1 MNTDVTVQQDC
12 AARRAP
18 EPPLLYH
25 LHKGGEQE
33 WKESTERVTRA
44 MAGARGAGARGGK
57 GNGKKR
63 ARAAAAADAPGAEEE
78 HARAARRAKVRGTDP
93 ISHTP
98 TRLRVV
104 EAPTGRSACAQNTP
118 LRLT

>member
-1 MNTDVTVQQDC
+1 
-12 AARRAP
+12 
-18 EPPLLYH
+18 
-25 LHKGGEQE
+25 
-33 WKESTERVTRA
+33 
-44 MAGARGAGARGGK
+44 MAGAKGAGARGGK

-93 ISHTP
+93 IPHTP

-104 EAPTGRSACAQNTP
+104 KAPTGRSACAQNTP
-118 LRLT
+118 LHLIYTRGGCWCAVRMQVRVLPP